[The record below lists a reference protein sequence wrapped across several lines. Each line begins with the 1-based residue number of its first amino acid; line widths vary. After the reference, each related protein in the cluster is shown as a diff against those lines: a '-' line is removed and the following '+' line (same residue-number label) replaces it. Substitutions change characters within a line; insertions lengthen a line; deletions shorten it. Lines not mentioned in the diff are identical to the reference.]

1 MPGEAIR
8 DALEVPEDQ
17 GNSVQAIKFGYKWRK
32 PETIAGKF
40 IAECYELG
48 WRLGQRK
55 GRVKVYCGR
64 SSLWKFGKERAARS
78 QVPVRRWLVSAG
90 LAKACA

>member
-17 GNSVQAIKFGYKWRK
+17 GNGVQTIKFGYKWRK
-32 PETIAGKF
+32 PETIGGKL
-40 IAECYELG
+40 IGEGYELW
-48 WRLGQRK
+48 WRLWQRK
-55 GRVKVYCGR
+55 ARVAAYHGR
-64 SSLWKFGKERAARS
+64 SSPWKFGKERAARG
-78 QVPVRRWLVSAG
+78 QVPVGRWLVSAG